1 MPDTII
7 KKMIIHQKDSSG
19 NDIIMRPQTESSQ
32 IIDFDSAVRSNIKNY
47 HRFIEFI
54 TGTQTAATPSFTGV
68 TQDASLYD
76 GKCINYY
83 LPYAGTTAGDT
94 LNLTLSDGTTTG
106 AKQIYLYGTT
116 KLTTQFA
123 AGQIFMMT
131 YSATKNAW
139 YVGDLYAANSNNY
152 DRNLHN
158 DNIKAVSAIAKNE
171 IIVGNASGYKKAAA
185 GVTFDITYP
194 IMFASAAIAANAA
207 AKTAYEVYPAVP
219 VTTTVAGWTGTQY
232 AMMFMVG
239 TLSGTTFTIDS
250 GVFTTTLPTTD
261 NGKVYIPMG
270 ICPTT
275 TTVNFYPQNEFFE
288 YKDGSFRPYSII
300 TPITQAEI
308 QSNWDNLDPD
318 ETILQ
323 YATAEEVADIVD
335 VRAKSI
341 AKRTLFFDPVSTV
354 LDLND
359 VDVSSETNFD
369 NLFASFGW
377 DASHSIYPFYTTI
390 LCSEWDTSNATSMS
404 GTFANTYF
412 LKNLDV
418 TNWDTSNVT
427 IMDAMFYNCMSLQS
441 LDLST
446 WNTSNVLN
454 MTNMFTYCKKLV
466 TLDLSN
472 FDTTKVGTVQLTGT
486 DWNGDP
492 YTYYG
497 STFRFEYCE
506 SLQYIIIGSPTFKFP
521 LNDDLYLY
529 YSSNCKI
536 LVPSALISTYQNA
549 TYWTSYSS
557 RFEAIENYTITRN
570 NGHVTVTPNS

>member
-7 KKMIIHQKDSSG
+7 KKMIMHQKDSSG

-32 IIDFDSAVRSNIKNY
+32 IVDFGSAVRSNIKNY

-54 TGTQTAATPSFTGV
+54 TGTQTASTPSFTGV
-68 TQDASLYD
+68 TEDASLYD

-83 LPYAGTTAGDT
+83 LPYAGTSAGDT
-94 LNLTLSDGTTTG
+94 LNLTLADSTTTG
-106 AKQIYLYGTT
+106 AKQIYLFGTT

-131 YSATKNAW
+131 YSATKDAW

-152 DRNLHN
+152 DRNIHN
-158 DNIKAVSAIAKNE
+158 DNIKAVSAIAKNQ
-171 IIVGNASGYKKAAA
+171 IIVGDAAGYKKAAA

-207 AKTAYEVYPAVP
+207 AKTAYEVYPSVP
-219 VTTTVAGWTGTQY
+219 VTTTVANWTGTQY

-250 GVFTTTLPTTD
+250 SVFTTTLPVTA
-261 NGKVYIPMG
+261 NGKVYIPIG

-300 TPITQAEI
+300 TPISQSEI

-323 YATAEEVADIVD
+323 YATAEEVAAIVD
-335 VRAKSI
+335 ARAKSI
-341 AKRTLFFDPVSTV
+341 SKRTLFFEPVYDT

-359 VDVSSETNFD
+359 VDVSNETSFET
-369 NLFASFGW
+369 LFGRFGY
-377 DASHSIYPFYTTI
+377 DESHSIYPIYKTI
-390 LCSEWDTSNATSMS
+390 LCSTWNTSNVTNM
-404 GTFANTYF
+404 FAAFAHAYY
-412 LKNLDV
+412 LENLDV

-427 IMDAMFYNCMSLQS
+427 TMESMFYNCGSLQS

-446 WNTSNVLN
+446 WDTSNVLS
-454 MTNMFTYCKKLV
+454 MAGMFQRCYKLI

-472 FDTTKVGTVQLTGT
+472 FDTTKVGTVQMTGT
-486 DWNGDP
+486 DWDGSS

-497 STFRFEYCE
+497 STSRFDYCE

-521 LNDDLYLY
+521 LNDDLYLS
-529 YSSNCKI
+529 YSCKI

-557 RFEAIENYTITRN
+557 SFEPIENYTITRN

>member
-83 LPYAGTTAGDT
+83 LPFAGTSAGDT

-106 AKQIYLYGTT
+106 AKQIYLFGTT

-288 YKDGSFRPYSII
+288 YKDGSFKPCSIT
-300 TPITQAEI
+300 TPISQAEI

-323 YATAEEVADIVD
+323 YATAEEVAAIVD
-335 VRAKSI
+335 ARAKSI
-341 AKRTLFFDPVSTV
+341 AKRTLFFDPVSKV

-359 VDVSSETNFD
+359 VDVSTETNFD

-377 DASHSIYPFYTTI
+377 DASHSIYPYYNTI
-390 LCSEWDTSNATSMS
+390 LCSEWDTSNATSMV
-404 GTFANTYF
+404 GTFSCVAR

-418 TNWDTSNVT
+418 
-427 IMDAMFYNCMSLQS
+427 
-441 LDLST
+441 ST
-446 WNTSNVLN
+446 WNTSNV
-454 MTNMFTYCKKLV
+454 TNMEDMFSYCMSLSSLDLSTWDTSNVDNLQYMFQGCSSLKI
-466 TLDLSN
+466 LDLSN
-472 FDTTKVGTVQLTGT
+472 FDTSKVGTVMHTYESY
-486 DWNGDP
+486 NGDTD
-492 YTYYG
+492 TYFG
-497 STFRFEYCE
+497 SVSHMFYDCDE
-506 SLQYIIIGSPTFKFP
+506 LQYLIIGSPTFKFQ
-521 LNDDLYLY
+521 LTDYISLTGG
-529 YSSNCKI
+529 CKI

-549 TYWTSYSS
+549 TYWTGYSS
-557 RFEAIENYTITRN
+557 NFESIENYTITRN
-570 NGHVTVTPNS
+570 NGRVAVTPNS

>member
-7 KKMIIHQKDSSG
+7 KKMIMHQKDSSG

-32 IIDFDSAVRSNIKNY
+32 IVDFGSAVRSNIKNY
-47 HRFIEFI
+47 NRFIEFI

-68 TQDASLYD
+68 TEDSSLYD

-83 LPYAGTTAGDT
+83 LPYAGTSAGDT
-94 LNLTLSDGTTTG
+94 LNLTLADGTTTG
-106 AKQIYLYGTT
+106 AKQIYLFGTT

-131 YSATKNAW
+131 YSATKDAW

-152 DRNLHN
+152 DRNIHN
-158 DNIKAVSAIAKNE
+158 DNIKAISAIAKNQ
-171 IIVGNASGYKKAAA
+171 IIVGDAAGYKKAAA

-207 AKTAYEVYPAVP
+207 AKTAYEVYPSVP
-219 VTTTVAGWTGTQY
+219 VTTTVANWTGTQY

-250 GVFTTTLPTTD
+250 GVFTTTLPASA
-261 NGKVYIPMG
+261 NGKVYIPIG

-300 TPITQAEI
+300 TPISQAEI

-335 VRAKSI
+335 ARANSI
-341 AKRTLFFDPVSTV
+341 SKKNLYFVPTSKT

-359 VDVSSETNFD
+359 VDVSNETSFEDLFSFFTFAYMAGVYSPSE
-369 NLFASFGW
+369 
-377 DASHSIYPFYTTI
+377 TI
-390 LCSEWDTSNATSMS
+390 LCSTWDTSNVINMQ
-404 GTFANTYF
+404 GTFGCLHN

-418 TNWDTSNVT
+418 TNWNTSNVKN
-427 IMDAMFYNCMSLQS
+427 MRAMFTECNGLES

-446 WNTSNVLN
+446 WNTSNVTD
-454 MTNMFTYCKKLV
+454 MYYMFSRCRNLLI
-466 TLDLSN
+466 LDLSN
-472 FDTTKVGTVQLTGT
+472 FDTSKIGT
-486 DWNGDP
+486 DSGYEAWGE
-492 YTYYG
+492 YVYG
-497 STFRFEYCE
+497 STQYMFEACS
-506 SLQYIIIGSPTFKFP
+506 SLQYLIIDSSAFKFQLNANIE
-521 LNDDLYLY
+521 LNDT
-529 YSSNCKI
+529 CKI
-536 LVPSALISTYQNA
+536 LVPSVLISTYQNA
-549 TYWTSYSS
+549 TYWSGHASQ
-557 RFEAIENYTITRN
+557 FEAIENYTITRN